1 MPEIELKGIDVNE
14 IDLTEEKRQAKLLP
28 ERASLLSI
36 HNDLTLNRV
45 NEFVKEVKRRQKDV
59 DNKLDPIID
68 FARKTK
74 KALLD
79 LKKETKAGLIRA
91 EEIAKAE
98 INRYLTKLKNE
109 KLKADRLIAEEA
121 EKRFAAARE
130 LEKEGKPEEAEE
142 LRKEETTLAPAPKE
156 IKLSGT
162 HQVTRWDAEVID
174 ESKLDRDLLMPNM
187 VKIRK
192 IATTYK
198 DKASRAGVRFFPI
211 TDVVTRIKTKDE
223 PFF

>member
-1 MPEIELKGIDVNE
+1 MKEIYLNK

-36 HNDLTLNRV
+36 HSELTLNRV
-45 NEFVKEVKRRQKDV
+45 NEFVKEVKRRQRDV
-59 DNKLDPIID
+59 DDKLDPII
-68 FARKTK
+68 KLVKGTK
-74 KALLD
+74 KALD
-79 LKKETKAGLIRA
+79 NLKKETKAGLILA

-98 INRYLTKLKNE
+98 INRYLTKIKE
-109 KLKADRLIAEEA
+109 EMRKAERERAAEAEE
-121 EKRFAAARE
+121 RFSKARE
-130 LEKEGKPEEAEE
+130 LEKEGKPEEAEALREGDTAVVPVPEE
-142 LRKEETTLAPAPKE
+142 L
-156 IKLSGT
+156 KLNGT

-198 DKASRAGVRFFPI
+198 EKASRDGVRFFPV
-211 TDVVTRIKTKDE
+211 TSVSTRIKE
-223 PFF
+223 

>member
-1 MPEIELKGIDVNE
+1 MQEIEVKELDLNE
-14 IDLTEEKRQAKLLP
+14 IDLTEEKKQAKLLP

-36 HNDLTLNRV
+36 HNELTLLRV
-45 NEFVKEVKRRQKDV
+45 NEFVKEVKLRQKEV
-59 DNKLDPIID
+59 DRKLDPLID
-68 FARKTK
+68 FAKKTK
-74 KALLD
+74 NGLTK
-79 LKKETKAGLIRA
+79 LKKETKAGLILA
-91 EEIAKAE
+91 EQIAKAE
-98 INRYLTKLKNE
+98 INKYLTKVRDE
-109 KLKADRLIAEEA
+109 MREAERKVAAEA
-121 EKRFAAARE
+121 EKRFSKARE

-142 LRKEETTLAPAPKE
+142 LRKEETTVAPVPKE

-198 DKASRAGVRFFPI
+198 EKASRAGVRFFSV
-211 TDVVTRIKTKDE
+211 TDVATRIK
-223 PFF
+223 

>member
-1 MPEIELKGIDVNE
+1 MKEIDLNE

-36 HNDLTLNRV
+36 HNEATLIRV
-45 NEFVKEVKRRQKDV
+45 NEFVKEVKLRQREV
-59 DNKLDPIID
+59 DDKLDPII
-68 FARKTK
+68 KLVKGTK
-74 KALLD
+74 KALD
-79 LKKETKAGLIRA
+79 NLKKETKAGLILA

-98 INRYLTKLKNE
+98 IARYLTKIRE
-109 KLKADRLIAEEA
+109 EMRKAERERAAEAEE
-121 EKRFAAARE
+121 RFSKARE
-130 LEKEGKPEEAEE
+130 LEKEGKPEEAEA
-142 LRKEETTLAPAPKE
+142 LREGDTAVVPVPEE
-156 IKLSGT
+156 IKLDGT

-198 DKASRAGVRFFPI
+198 EKASRAGIRFFSV
-211 TDVVTRIKTKDE
+211 TDVSTRIKE
-223 PFF
+223 